1 MKMTSI
7 IKILS
12 KVIFTVLLAIA
23 AETAY
28 AQPGSGGGGPG
39 GAEGPGGTG
48 GAEGIPVD
56 GGVGAF
62 LVAGAAL
69 GAKKLHSH
77 YKKSKELK

>member
-1 MKMTSI
+1 MTSI

-12 KVIFTVLLAIA
+12 KVVFLVLLAIA

-28 AQPGSGGGGPG
+28 AQPGSEGGGPG
-39 GAEGPGGTG
+39 GTNGPGGTG
-48 GAEGIPVD
+48 AIPLD
-56 GGVGAF
+56 GGIGAF

-69 GAKKLHSH
+69 GAKKIHSH